1 MIIRLD
7 QHAETLEHLISGLE
21 NGSRVLTPL
30 ATAQLLK
37 TLYQAIQDCNSLQPN
52 PSEAINIKLQV
63 GSNT

>member
-21 NGSRVLTPL
+21 DGSRTLSSL

-37 TLYQAIQDCNSLQPN
+37 SLNQAIKDCNSPN
-52 PSEAINIKLQV
+52 DSPSEAPTKLQNS
-63 GSNT
+63 GIS